1 MNNRRVYRITTLAL
15 VVLLAFVSGC
25 DDKIGDYMAAS
36 SILKNGF
43 SIDRKQAL
51 NLAGKEIKIWGFVDH
66 GNIYANDAKDILEDW
81 WSGNGPSPTTW
92 RFGLKGKKNDEM
104 GHAITIHVA
113 NDQGRDKLL
122 KRFLEDARADRTTTV
137 FLKGKIFTFD
147 APTNFDRLTGLYMEV
162 EASKDILIDD
172 PEQ

>member
-1 MNNRRVYRITTLAL
+1 MNNRRVNLAVIL
-15 VVLLAFVSGC
+15 AMMVALAFISGC
-25 DDKIGDYMAAS
+25 DHKIGDYMAAS

-51 NLAGKEIKIWGFVDH
+51 KLTGKEIKIWGFVDH

-92 RFGLKGKKNDEM
+92 RFGLKGKKNDEV

-122 KRFLEDARADRTTTV
+122 KRFLEDARADRTTKV

-172 PEQ
+172 KEK